1 MSGPTNTA
9 GRRLVGA
16 RESAHPVYVY
26 GVIAAAAGGGWAE
39 TTGLDGPTGTVRV
52 VTDRDLAALVSDL
65 APGQTPGRREDLD
78 AHRRVLAR
86 AIEHATTLP
95 MRFGIVMDGDEAVR
109 ERLLR
114 RHHDDLER
122 VLRALDGHVQ
132 MMIKAFYADD
142 ALLRDVLA
150 RRPELA
156 RESEGLRS
164 LPQADAHAARARLG
178 ELIANA
184 VAARRGE
191 VESAL
196 VAAVEPYVADIH
208 VEPAGSDRVAFGA
221 EVLVRRDR
229 RDALDERIRS
239 LGASLAGLMAF
250 RYVGPLPPYSF
261 ADVSLDE
268 DDPPWA

>member
-1 MSGPTNTA
+1 MSGPANTA
-9 GRRLVGA
+9 DRRPAA
-16 RESAHPVYVY
+16 REPAHPVYVY
-26 GVIAAAAGGGWAE
+26 GVIPAAAAGDWAE
-39 TTGLDGPTGTVRV
+39 TTGLDGPTGTVRIV
-52 VTDRDLAALVSDL
+52 ADGDLAALVSDL
-65 APGQTPGRREDLD
+65 APGHTPGRRDDLD
-78 AHRRVLAR
+78 AHRAVLAR
-86 AIEHATTLP
+86 AIEHCTALP

-109 ERLLR
+109 EQLLR
-114 RHHDDLER
+114 RHHDELER
-122 VLRALDGHVQ
+122 VLRAVDGHVQ
-132 MMIKAFYADD
+132 MMVKAFYADD

-156 RESEGLRS
+156 RQSEALRS
-164 LPQADAHAARARLG
+164 LPEAEARAARVRLG

-184 VAARRGE
+184 VEARRGD

-196 VAAVEPYVADIH
+196 VAELEPYVADMR

-239 LGASLAGLMAF
+239 LAASLAGLMAF

-261 ADVSLDE
+261 ADVSLEE
-268 DDPPWA
+268 DAPPWD